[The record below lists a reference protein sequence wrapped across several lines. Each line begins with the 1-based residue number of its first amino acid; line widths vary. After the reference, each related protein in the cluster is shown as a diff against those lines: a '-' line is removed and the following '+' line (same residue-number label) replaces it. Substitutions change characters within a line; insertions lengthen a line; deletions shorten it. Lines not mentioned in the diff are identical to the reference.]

1 MLGRL
6 LLILVQLVLGW
17 YAALELGKF
26 LPHVGNLNIFLMAGI
41 FTIVVWAIGMLAA
54 AVLKDLSQPSSS
66 TLLFA
71 FAVAVLFAVV
81 AVFPETH
88 RAVQSVVGDVDARL
102 YPLVGAVVGY
112 AIQN

>member
-17 YAALELGKF
+17 YAALEIGKL
-26 LPHVGNLNIFLMAGI
+26 LPHLGSLNIFMMAAV
-41 FTIVVWAIGMLAA
+41 FTVVIWAIGVLAG
-54 AVLKDLSQPSSS
+54 AVLKDVSQPSPA

-71 FAVAVLFAVV
+71 FSAAVLFAMI
-81 AVFPETH
+81 AVFPETQ
-88 RAVQSVVGDVDARL
+88 RAVQSVIGDLDPRV
-102 YPLVGAVVGY
+102 YPLVGAVIGY